1 MTNTAVKPKLKT
13 VGVDHVVLHVSDLA
27 RSRKFYTELLGME
40 VNHESS
46 WQSFLWCGNQQ
57 VALFEVRDGGPVKA
71 GAELNHMA
79 LQLDSGTYEEVKAK
93 LEEWG
98 CEVSGR
104 SGDPHCLYFDD
115 PDGHRLQVLL
125 PGQQ

>member
-46 WQSFLWCGNQQ
+46 WQSFLWCGKQQ
-57 VALFEVRDGGPVKA
+57 IALFEMRDGSPVPT
-71 GAELNHMA
+71 GELNHMA
-79 LQLDSGTYEEVKAK
+79 LRLESGSYEEVKAT
-93 LEEWG
+93 LENAG
-98 CEVSGR
+98 FPVSGR
-104 SGDPHCLYFDD
+104 RGDDRCIYFTD
-115 PDGHRLQVLL
+115 PDGHRLQVLT
-125 PGQQ
+125 PDEQ

>member
-1 MTNTAVKPKLKT
+1 MTNTALKPILKT

-27 RSRKFYTELLGME
+27 RSRKFYTELLGMV

-57 VALFEVRDGGPVKA
+57 VALFEMRGGGPVKT

-79 LQLDSGTYEEVKAK
+79 LQLDSGTYEDVKAK

-125 PGQQ
+125 PGEQ